1 MPINGAEALLS
12 GISRTP
18 FSFLNQSSSVAVI
31 ILTITIKICHIVW
44 MKMSTSKAKVL
55 KYVIEA
61 LVGLIIFVGLGR
73 IFFIALYL
81 ILGDKLNAPKIV
93 EIILVLFPF
102 FSAAIITYFII
113 RFIHKHL
120 EIGPF

>member
-1 MPINGAEALLS
+1 
-12 GISRTP
+12 
-18 FSFLNQSSSVAVI
+18 
-31 ILTITIKICHIVW
+31 

-55 KYVIEA
+55 KYFIEA
-61 LVGLIIFVGLGR
+61 VVGLIIFVGLGR